1 MNHTTNF
8 ILQSKNKHPEK
19 FIYPESLYITTPSQI
34 KKIVIK
40 CIKHGDFLAV
50 PRHHLKNETGGCSK
64 CRADKTSKSKIE
76 KSKKQWEKD
85 ISELERQELYDYSKF
100 IFTKRDDPSIIICK
114 KCNYEFNQA
123 PNHHIDRKQGCD
135 KCKNKQ
141 NALNQAL
148 LFSDFVERCI
158 KIHNNKYH
166 YNSSNQSYESLKSII
181 LIFCYKCK
189 TYFPQRAE
197 NHLRGNGCSK
207 CGIISSSIAKMSD
220 TITFVNKAKKIGKNN
235 EICDYSETIYNS
247 VKEKINIHCIPCN
260 KKFKIS
266 PNNHLRG
273 KGCPTC
279 HHHTSRAARE
289 WLTTVQIEKQ
299 IELQTFDSEE
309 GEFVIP
315 ETKWKADGFHAETKT
330 IYEFYGDYWH
340 GNPHKYK
347 PDVLNEITKCTMGD
361 LYIKTMDREKHIKN
375 LGYNVISIWE
385 SEWINK

>member
-34 KKIVIK
+34 KKVVIK

-64 CRADKTSKSKIE
+64 CRADKTSESKIE

-385 SEWINK
+385 SEWNNK

>member
-1 MNHTTNF
+1 MLKLHVCNC
-8 ILQSKNKHPEK
+8 IL
-19 FIYPESLYITTPSQI
+19 
-34 KKIVIK
+34 
-40 CIKHGDFLAV
+40 
-50 PRHHLKNETGGCSK
+50 
-64 CRADKTSKSKIE
+64 
-76 KSKKQWEKD
+76 
-85 ISELERQELYDYSKF
+85 
-100 IFTKRDDPSIIICK
+100 
-114 KCNYEFNQA
+114 
-123 PNHHIDRKQGCD
+123 
-135 KCKNKQ
+135 
-141 NALNQAL
+141 
-148 LFSDFVERCI
+148 
-158 KIHNNKYH
+158 
-166 YNSSNQSYESLKSII
+166 
-181 LIFCYKCK
+181 
-189 TYFPQRAE
+189 
-197 NHLRGNGCSK
+197 
-207 CGIISSSIAKMSD
+207 
-220 TITFVNKAKKIGKNN
+220 
-235 EICDYSETIYNS
+235 
-247 VKEKINIHCIPCN
+247 CN

-361 LYIKTMDREKHIKN
+361 LYMKTMDREKHIKN

-385 SEWINK
+385 SEWNNK